1 MSAYTKLVAI
11 AASLAMLAASACGA
25 YAEQTAKS
33 EYRHVADG
41 SGQVVRIGS
50 TAGWRHRNTARG
62 WDNTCHNLP
71 YMINMYACSA
81 K

>member
-1 MSAYTKLVAI
+1 MSTNNKLVAI
-11 AASLAMLAASACGA
+11 VVGFAVVAAPVFGAMAETAQQSRQFANRTYQPSIRVAS
-25 YAEQTAKS
+25 T
-33 EYRHVADG
+33 
-41 SGQVVRIGS
+41 S
-50 TAGWRHRNTARG
+50 TWRHRNTARG